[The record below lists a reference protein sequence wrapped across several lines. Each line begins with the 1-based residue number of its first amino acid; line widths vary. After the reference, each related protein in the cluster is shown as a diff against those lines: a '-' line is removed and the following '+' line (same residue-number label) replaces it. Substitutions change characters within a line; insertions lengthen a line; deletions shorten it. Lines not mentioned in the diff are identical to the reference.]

1 MVLPCLFSFGFVGA
15 AFPPTNWTIFDGGS
29 NGITWERD
37 GANGTAPTAGNS
49 TVIDNFSTNTAGD
62 QDALFLEAMDLTSY
76 TSAQLTF
83 DVAYARYDATFFDQL
98 AVVVSTDCG
107 QNYSTIYSKSG
118 TTLAT
123 EPDLAAAYT
132 SPSVWRNE
140 IVDLSAFI
148 GNPLVELAFVNV
160 SGYGNYLYLDNIN
173 ISGVGSCVQPDIATV
188 TASSTTICEGGSAT
202 LNIAGNLNDATQW
215 EVYTGSCGGTS
226 IGNTTGTSFVVTPT
240 APGTTYFIRG
250 EGGCTTPSSCASITI
265 NVNANTAGSEAVTA
279 CDSYTW
285 LTNGTT
291 YNASGVFTNV
301 LVNSNGCDSIVTLN
315 LTINPSPVV
324 LLNPFGTICDT
335 DSDFSLM
342 GGSPSGGTYSGTG
355 VSGGVFSPTSVGIGT
370 FSIMY
375 TYTET
380 NGCADSIAQDIF
392 VVDCSSL
399 GELENESIILY
410 PNPSFDFV
418 NIISENEKIDRIR
431 VYDGAGRLIQDDL
444 IDSDIQT
451 LDISDYSTG
460 VYQIQI
466 ELGGNVYWKR
476 LVKN

>member
-1 MVLPCLFSFGFVGA
+1 M
-15 AFPPTNWTIFDGGS
+15 
-29 NGITWERD
+29 
-37 GANGTAPTAGNS
+37 
-49 TVIDNFSTNTAGD
+49 
-62 QDALFLEAMDLTSY
+62 
-76 TSAQLTF
+76 
-83 DVAYARYDATFFDQL
+83 
-98 AVVVSTDCG
+98 
-107 QNYSTIYSKSG
+107 
-118 TTLAT
+118 
-123 EPDLAAAYT
+123 
-132 SPSVWRNE
+132 
-140 IVDLSAFI
+140 
-148 GNPLVELAFVNV
+148 
-160 SGYGNYLYLDNIN
+160 
-173 ISGVGSCVQPDIATV
+173 
-188 TASSTTICEGGSAT
+188 
-202 LNIAGNLNDATQW
+202 
-215 EVYTGSCGGTS
+215 
-226 IGNTTGTSFVVTPT
+226 TPT

-250 EGGCTTPSSCASITI
+250 EGGCTTPSSCAAITI

-355 VSGGVFSPTSVGIGT
+355 VSGGVFSPTSAGIGT

-380 NGCADSIAQDIF
+380 NGCTDSIAQDIF